1 MIGVDIVEVSR
12 IAQAVNRF
20 GDRFLN
26 KIFSDEEI
34 RYVERKK
41 NKYQSLAGRFAAK
54 EAFMKAV
61 GRGLSWKEI
70 KVLEEQGK
78 PFIIYKGTRYDGISI
93 SHERA
98 YAVSVVIIQ

>member
-1 MIGVDIVEVSR
+1 MVGIDIADVSR
-12 IAQAVNRF
+12 IAQAVDRF

-26 KIFSDEEI
+26 RVFTVEEI
-34 RYVERKK
+34 RYAERKK

-70 KVLEEQGK
+70 NVLEERGK
-78 PFIIYKGTRYDGISI
+78 PFIIYKGMRYDGISI
-93 SHERA
+93 SHEKA
-98 YAVSVVIIQ
+98 YAVSVVII